1 MSAVRTLLEADR
13 RNGNSPGYWEGYR
26 LGGCQAVLGQIPVG
40 APEVCNLRVMYV
52 QQGFDAIDRGVIS
65 ALEEVAAACIVTQA
79 AEMLAQAAWVR
90 PDLVLVMNG
99 LHVFPPEHAA
109 HIDELRAMGIRTAV
123 WFVDDPYLSDDTV
136 SLALHY
142 DEVFTHELAGVTLY
156 KEIGCRNVHY
166 LPLAASTDLFRP
178 QPVQPQY
185 QYDICFIGN
194 AFWNR
199 VELFDS
205 MASFLEGKRVLIA
218 GGFWDRLSN
227 MEKLASCVQH
237 GWIDPEETV
246 RYYNGAK
253 IVINIHRPTQAGQ
266 DNRNSRNLAGRSIN
280 PRTYEISACGA
291 FQITDIRED
300 LTKYY
305 RPGYDIETFSSKQ
318 ELQDKI
324 TYYLEHEQERITM
337 AWRSLWTT
345 RKHHTFR
352 DRISRLLAAAV
363 PS

>member
-1 MSAVRTLLEADR
+1 MRTLLEADR
-13 RNGNSPGYWEGYR
+13 RDGNPPGYWEGYR
-26 LGGCQAVLGQIPVG
+26 FGGCQAVLGQIPVG
-40 APEVCNLRVMYV
+40 PPEVCNLRVMYV

-65 ALEEVAAACIVTQA
+65 ALEEVTAACIVTQA
-79 AEMLAQAAWVR
+79 AEMLAQAAQVR

-109 HIDELRAMGIRTAV
+109 HIDEIRAMGIRTAV
-123 WFVDDPYLSDDTV
+123 WFVDDPYLSDETA

-142 DEVFTHELAGVTLY
+142 DEVFTHELTGVSLY

-166 LPLAASTDLFRP
+166 LPLAASLELFRP
-178 QPVQPQY
+178 QPAQPQY

-199 VELFDS
+199 VALFDG
-205 MASFLEGKRVLIA
+205 MASFLEGKKVFIA

-253 IVINIHRPTQAGQ
+253 IVINVHRPTQAGQ
-266 DNRNSRNLAGRSIN
+266 DNRNSRDLAGRSIN
-280 PRTYEISACGA
+280 PRTYEISACGT

-300 LTKYY
+300 LTRYY
-305 RPGYDIETFSSKQ
+305 RPGYDIETFSSSQ
-318 ELQDKI
+318 ELQEKI

-345 RKHHTFR
+345 RKHHTYR
-352 DRISRLLAAAV
+352 DRVSRLLAAAV
-363 PS
+363 SS